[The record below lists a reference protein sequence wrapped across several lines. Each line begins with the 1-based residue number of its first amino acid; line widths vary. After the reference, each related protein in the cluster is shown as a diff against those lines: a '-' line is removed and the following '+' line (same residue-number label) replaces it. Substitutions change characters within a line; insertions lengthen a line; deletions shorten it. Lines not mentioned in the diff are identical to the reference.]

1 MLNFRNYEVLTF
13 DCYGTLVDWESG
25 IFSALRPMLVAH
37 GKSVNDAD
45 LLALYGEFEAQVE
58 AGEYRT
64 YREVLRR
71 VVELF
76 GERLGFTP
84 TLQEADS
91 LSDSIPQWKPWPD
104 TVEALKQLRS
114 RYRLVIVSNIDDAL
128 FATTALQ
135 LKAAFQHV
143 ITAEQAHCYKPGVAI
158 FQLALREIGVPANR
172 ILHVGQ
178 SIYHDVLPAKG
189 LGMGAVWVNR
199 PSPRANV
206 GAVKPAQG
214 DPDLTVPDLATLARL
229 AAEG

>member
-91 LSDSIPQWKPWPD
+91 LADSIPQWKPWPD
-104 TVEALKQLRS
+104 TVEALKQAR
-114 RYRLVIVSNIDDAL
+114 
-128 FATTALQ
+128 
-135 LKAAFQHV
+135 HV
-143 ITAEQAHCYKPGVAI
+143 ARWNAQPFVA
-158 FQLALREIGVPANR
+158 
-172 ILHVGQ
+172 
-178 SIYHDVLPAKG
+178 D
-189 LGMGAVWVNR
+189 
-199 PSPRANV
+199 
-206 GAVKPAQG
+206 
-214 DPDLTVPDLATLARL
+214 
-229 AAEG
+229 